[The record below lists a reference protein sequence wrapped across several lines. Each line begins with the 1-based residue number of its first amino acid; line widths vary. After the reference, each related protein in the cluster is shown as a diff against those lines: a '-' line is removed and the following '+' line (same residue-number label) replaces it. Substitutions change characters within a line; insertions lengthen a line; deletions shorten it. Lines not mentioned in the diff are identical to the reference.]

1 MVRRRTLA
9 VASGV
14 TAALLAGSW
23 SAAYALSAHPAPAA
37 RATAASAVQP
47 AGQVARTPVTDP
59 TPTRTPTTTPAPRVR
74 QALARNCSIS
84 AAARD
89 PRLASF
95 QGRVVDDASGEVL
108 FDRRGAVASRT
119 ASVLKLL
126 TTAAALEVLG
136 PDHRFTTTV
145 VKGSKPGQ
153 IVLVGGGDVTL
164 SRTPVGTTTAYAGA
178 PHLATLVAQV
188 KKAWAADPAN
198 RGQRITQI
206 VLDSSYFGGP
216 SWQPTWH
223 DQDRIDGYMPR
234 ITALMVDGDRDVPS
248 APVSYRGLDPVG
260 RAGAAF
266 AAYFGP
272 GVTTVRGTAPAH
284 AARLGLVRSQPVSTL
299 VQQTLIVSDNTI
311 AEALARETAIV
322 SGAGD
327 RFTDEQQGTVTGLQG
342 YGIDTSALRIVDG
355 SGLSDDNAVPPTYL
369 TRLLHLVRL
378 RVGSLGAI
386 YDGLPVSGR
395 TGSLSYSDR
404 FQGAAARA
412 DGAVHAKTGW
422 IDTGYTLAG
431 VIHAKDGTPLV
442 FAFYALGHVTESTK
456 AALDELTADA
466 WACGSH
472 LSNR

>member
-1 MVRRRTLA
+1 
-9 VASGV
+9 
-14 TAALLAGSW
+14 
-23 SAAYALSAHPAPAA
+23 
-37 RATAASAVQP
+37 
-47 AGQVARTPVTDP
+47 
-59 TPTRTPTTTPAPRVR
+59 
-74 QALARNCSIS
+74 
-84 AAARD
+84 
-89 PRLASF
+89 
-95 QGRVVDDASGEVL
+95 
-108 FDRRGAVASRT
+108 
-119 ASVLKLL
+119 
-126 TTAAALEVLG
+126 
-136 PDHRFTTTV
+136 
-145 VKGSKPGQ
+145 
-153 IVLVGGGDVTL
+153 
-164 SRTPVGTTTAYAGA
+164 
-178 PHLATLVAQV
+178 
-188 KKAWAADPAN
+188 
-198 RGQRITQI
+198 
-206 VLDSSYFGGP
+206 
-216 SWQPTWH
+216 
-223 DQDRIDGYMPR
+223 MPR

-272 GVTTVRGTAPAH
+272 GVTTVRGVAPTGAT
-284 AARLGLVRSQPVSTL
+284 RLGVVRSQPVSTL
-299 VQQTLIVSDNTI
+299 VKQTLIVSDNTI

-322 SGAGD
+322 SGAGN

-431 VIHAKDGTPLV
+431 VIHAQDGTPLV

-466 WACGSH
+466 WSCGSH